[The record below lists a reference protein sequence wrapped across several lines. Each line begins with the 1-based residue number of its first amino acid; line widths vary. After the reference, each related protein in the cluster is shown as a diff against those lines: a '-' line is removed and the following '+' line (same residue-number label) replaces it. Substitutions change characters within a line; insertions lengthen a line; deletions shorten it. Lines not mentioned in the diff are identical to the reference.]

1 MIIGPGSVA
10 RGSKIQSLEATLLT
24 PVRITIIYIL
34 FGSLWILFSDATLHA
49 LVNDPETENRLQT
62 VKGWFYVLVTGG
74 LVFWLTRALSASLEA
89 ENRERRRAE
98 AELRNA
104 LESAEQASQAKTEFL
119 ATMSHEFRTPLN
131 AILGFSDILRAQHLG
146 PLGAPKYAEYVDDI
160 HQSGAIMLALV
171 NDILDIAEIE
181 AGKRPIHRAEIALK
195 PLADACLKSF
205 QPQAEEKS
213 ITLVL
218 DMADDALR
226 LYADQICA
234 IQIMS
239 NLIANAIKYTGRG
252 GTVALAAAPA
262 PDRGTALTVRD
273 NGIGIPP
280 DKLPTIAE
288 PFSQV
293 IASPHLAR
301 DGKGLG
307 LAIVKSLVDAHD
319 GDIDIDSILGE
330 GTTVTVRFPP
340 PLGALEN

>member
-1 MIIGPGSVA
+1 MAIGPGSVA
-10 RGSKIQSLEATLLT
+10 KGPAAQSLEATLLT
-24 PVRITIIYIL
+24 PARVTVIYIL

-49 LVNDPETENRLQT
+49 LVNDPEAENRLQT
-62 VKGWFYVLVTGG
+62 VKGWFYVLVTGL

-89 ENRERRRAE
+89 ENRERQRVE
-98 AELRNA
+98 SELLRA
-104 LESAEQASQAKTEFL
+104 LERAEQASQTKTEFL

-131 AILGFSDILRAQHLG
+131 AILGFSDILRAQYLG
-146 PLGAPKYAEYVDDI
+146 PLGAPKYAEYIDDI

-181 AGKRPIHRAEIALK
+181 AGKRPIHRAEIVLK
-195 PLADACLKSF
+195 PLAEVCLKSF
-205 QPQAEEKS
+205 HPQAEEKD
-213 ITLVL
+213 IALVL
-218 DMADDALR
+218 DTADDALR

-239 NLIANAIKYTGRG
+239 NLVANAIKYTGRG

-262 PDRGTALTVRD
+262 PGGGTALTVRD
-273 NGIGIPP
+273 NGIGIPR
-280 DKLPTIAE
+280 DKLSTIAE

-293 IASPHLAR
+293 IANPHLAR

-307 LAIVKSLVDAHD
+307 LAIVKSLVDAHG
-319 GDIDIDSILGE
+319 GDLDIDSTLGE

-340 PLGALEN
+340 PPGPLKN

>member
-1 MIIGPGSVA
+1 MAIGPGSVA
-10 RGSKIQSLEATLLT
+10 KGPGALSLEATLLT
-24 PVRITIIYIL
+24 PARITIIYIL

-49 LVNDPETENRLQT
+49 LVNDPEAENRLQT
-62 VKGWFYVLVTGG
+62 VKGWFYVLVTGA
-74 LVFWLTRALSASLEA
+74 LVFWLTRVLSASLDA

-98 AELRNA
+98 AELREA
-104 LESAEQASQAKTEFL
+104 LDGAEQASQAKTEFL

-131 AILGFSDILRAQHLG
+131 AILGFSDILRAQYLG

-171 NDILDIAEIE
+171 NDILDIAEIV
-181 AGKRPIHRAEIALK
+181 LK
-195 PLADACLKSF
+195 PLAEVCLKSF
-205 QPQAEEKS
+205 HPQAEEKG
-213 ITLVL
+213 IALVL
-218 DMADDALR
+218 DTPDDALP

-239 NLIANAIKYTGRG
+239 NLVANAIKYTGRG

-262 PDRGTALTVRD
+262 PGGGTALTVRD

-280 DKLPTIAE
+280 EKLPTIAE

-293 IASPHLAR
+293 IANPHLAR

-307 LAIVKSLVDAHD
+307 LAIVKSLVDAH
-319 GDIDIDSILGE
+319 GGGLDIDSTLGE

-340 PLGALEN
+340 PLGPPEN

>member
-1 MIIGPGSVA
+1 MAIGPGSVA
-10 RGSKIQSLEATLLT
+10 EGPGALCLEATLLT
-24 PVRITIIYIL
+24 PARITIIYIL

-49 LVNDPETENRLQT
+49 LVNDPEAENRLQT
-62 VKGWFYVLVTGG
+62 VKGWFYVLVTGA
-74 LVFWLTRALSASLEA
+74 LVFWLTRALSASLDA

-98 AELRNA
+98 AELRDA
-104 LESAEQASQAKTEFL
+104 LERAEQASQAKSEFL

-131 AILGFSDILRAQHLG
+131 AILGFSDILRAQYLG

-181 AGKRPIHRAEIALK
+181 AGKRPIHRTEIALK
-195 PLADACLKSF
+195 PLAEACLKSF
-205 QPQAEEKS
+205 RPQAEEKS
-213 ITLVL
+213 ITLAL

-226 LYADQICA
+226 LYADQVCA

-239 NLIANAIKYTGRG
+239 NLVANAIKYTARG
-252 GTVALAAAPA
+252 GTVALAAAPS
-262 PDRGTALTVRD
+262 PGGGTALTVRD

-280 DKLPTIAE
+280 EKLPTVAE

-293 IASPHLAR
+293 IANPHLAR

-319 GDIDIDSILGE
+319 GGLDIDSTLGE

-340 PLGALEN
+340 PLEPLKN